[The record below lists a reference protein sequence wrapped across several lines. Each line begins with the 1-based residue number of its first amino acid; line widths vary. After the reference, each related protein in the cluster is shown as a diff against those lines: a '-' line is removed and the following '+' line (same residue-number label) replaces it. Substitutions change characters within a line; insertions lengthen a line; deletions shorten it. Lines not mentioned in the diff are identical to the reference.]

1 MDSKSFNEAPL
12 AGTFFKFT
20 IPVVCAG
27 LISVAYNM
35 VDTYFIALTGN
46 TALVAGVSLIS
57 PIFTLMVAIGDMWG
71 LGGSSMISRLFG
83 EMDFDRAKKVSSF
96 VYWGSILFGILV
108 TVLMTAFQGPVLTLL
123 GVTEETRAY
132 ARDYYFYIAL
142 GAPFMIF
149 PLVPNNTLRAEGFTN
164 ASLVGTIIGAIV
176 NIVLDPLLIFTFGL
190 GAAGAAIATV
200 IGNISTDIYYVIFIL
215 KKSRRMSIDPRLMTS
230 FAGTLLN
237 RSILPWGTDAV
248 AALGIA
254 NKVNMITIMVMVGF
268 GFGAQPLIGYAYGSG
283 NRKRLREVIRFNLL
297 CESVVS
303 LSLMAAIMIFA
314 GPLVRIFMTDPSIV
328 SYGTEM
334 LRVLQCGMLFQ
345 GIVLVITCVFQSI
358 GKGLGA
364 LLLSVGRQG
373 VFLLIVLQVLSAAFG
388 YYGVLLLRR
397 THIAA
402 RFRCAHGSPC
412 SCPASALYKKGSC
425 AGPVAALTS
434 APFLFFKVDMAIRS
448 VRLSDRDG
456 TNPKCP
462 ATGIYVMVYPSDAR
476 IFNALAK
483 FSSFTRI

>member
-1 MDSKSFNEAPL
+1 MKSKDFNEAPL
-12 AGTFFKFT
+12 AGTFFRFT

-83 EMDFDRAKKVSSF
+83 EKDFGRAKKVSSF

-108 TVLMTAFQGPVLTLL
+108 AVLMTAFQGPVLTLL

-215 KKSRRMSIDPRLMTS
+215 KKSRRMSIDPRLMKVPGSDILGVLKIGIPGALTNLMSS

-254 NKVNMITIMVMVGF
+254 NKVNMITIMVVVGF

-388 YYGVLLLRR
+388 YYGVLASQPVSDVLTALLAVALLRHY
-397 THIAA
+397 T
-402 RFRCAHGSPC
+402 
-412 SCPASALYKKGSC
+412 KKD
-425 AGPVAALTS
+425 PVLNWS
-434 APFLFFKVDMAIRS
+434 QP
-448 VRLSDRDG
+448 
-456 TNPKCP
+456 
-462 ATGIYVMVYPSDAR
+462 
-476 IFNALAK
+476 
-483 FSSFTRI
+483 

>member
-1 MDSKSFNEAPL
+1 MKSKDFNEAPL
-12 AGTFFKFT
+12 AGTFFRFT

-83 EMDFDRAKKVSSF
+83 EKDFGRAKKVSSF

-215 KKSRRMSIDPRLMTS
+215 KKRRSSLTVKLTMTCLWIS
-230 FAGTLLN
+230 AT
-237 RSILPWGTDAV
+237 
-248 AALGIA
+248 
-254 NKVNMITIMVMVGF
+254 
-268 GFGAQPLIGYAYGSG
+268 
-283 NRKRLREVIRFNLL
+283 
-297 CESVVS
+297 VS
-303 LSLMAAIMIFA
+303 
-314 GPLVRIFMTDPSIV
+314 T
-328 SYGTEM
+328 
-334 LRVLQCGMLFQ
+334 
-345 GIVLVITCVFQSI
+345 
-358 GKGLGA
+358 
-364 LLLSVGRQG
+364 
-373 VFLLIVLQVLSAAFG
+373 
-388 YYGVLLLRR
+388 
-397 THIAA
+397 
-402 RFRCAHGSPC
+402 
-412 SCPASALYKKGSC
+412 
-425 AGPVAALTS
+425 
-434 APFLFFKVDMAIRS
+434 
-448 VRLSDRDG
+448 
-456 TNPKCP
+456 
-462 ATGIYVMVYPSDAR
+462 
-476 IFNALAK
+476 
-483 FSSFTRI
+483 